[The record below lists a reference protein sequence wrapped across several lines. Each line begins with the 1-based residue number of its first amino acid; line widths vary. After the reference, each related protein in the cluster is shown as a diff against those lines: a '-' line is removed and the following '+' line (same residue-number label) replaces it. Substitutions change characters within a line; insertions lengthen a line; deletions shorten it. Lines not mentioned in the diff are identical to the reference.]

1 MYEKVSELEKIFKK
15 NIWVPIQRFA
25 CLESHVSNLIS
36 LISFLPIFAPETQ
49 IRIHM
54 KKTMMALTGSL
65 LLACG
70 TADQESMST
79 NPFFEPYNTPFEVPP
94 FDKIKNEHFAPAIRE
109 GIKQQQAEIDA
120 IVNNAEAPTFANT
133 IEAMENSGDL
143 LARVSTVFYN
153 LNSANTNDSIQAIA
167 KELAPEISKH
177 GDNISLNEKLFAKV
191 KVIWDGKDQLGLN
204 PEQQKLL
211 EKTYKSFVRNG
222 ANLNEADKEKLREIN
237 SKLSVLSLQFGQNIL
252 AETNA
257 FKLFIDTE
265 SDLAGL
271 PQELRDAAFQDAE
284 TAGEENKWL
293 FTLQNPSVMPFLQYA
308 DNRELRK
315 QIWEA
320 YQIRG
325 NQGNDKDNKTIL
337 IEMANLRQQK
347 AQLLGYKTH
356 ADYVLEESMAKNAD
370 NVYKLLNQ
378 LWTPALAKA
387 KQERDEMQVLAKTE
401 GADFKIEPWDWR
413 YYEEKLRKQK
423 FDLDE
428 QQVKPYFSLQNV
440 QNGVFMVVNK
450 LFGLTFEEIK
460 NIPTYHP
467 DAKAYE
473 VKEADGRH
481 VGVLYMDFHPRA
493 SKRGG
498 AWMTSYRPQ
507 KTINGERKAPVISI
521 VCNFSK
527 PTGDAPALLTFD
539 EVTTFFHEFGH
550 ALHGLLSNVQY
561 RSLAGTSVP
570 RDFVELPSQI
580 MENWATEPSVLKQYA
595 LHYQTGE
602 AIPDELIAKLQNS
615 GTFGQ
620 GFATT
625 EYLAASLLDLD
636 YHTQTRAISVGADE
650 FEKASMEKI
659 GLVSEIIP
667 RYRST
672 YFQHI
677 FSGGYSSGYY
687 SYIWSGVLDTDA
699 FQAFK
704 ETELFNQ
711 EKALAFRKEIL
722 ERGGTDEPMKM
733 YVNFR
738 GAEPKIDAL
747 LKKRGLD
754 QVTVDKK

>member
-1 MYEKVSELEKIFKK
+1 
-15 NIWVPIQRFA
+15 
-25 CLESHVSNLIS
+25 
-36 LISFLPIFAPETQ
+36 
-49 IRIHM
+49 M
-54 KKTMMALTGSL
+54 KKTIIALAASGAL
-65 LLACG
+65 LYACG
-70 TADQESMST
+70 TKEEKTENM
-79 NPFFEPYNTPFEVPP
+79 NPFFEAYDTPFEVPP
-94 FDKIKNEHFAPAIRE
+94 FDKIKNEHFSPAILE

-120 IVNNAEAPTFANT
+120 IVNNPEEPTFANT
-133 IEAMENSGDL
+133 VEAMEKSGEL
-143 LARVSTVFYN
+143 LAKVSTVFYN
-153 LNSANTNDSIQAIA
+153 FNSANTNDTLQAIA

-177 GDNISLNEKLFAKV
+177 SDNISLNEKLFARV
-191 KVIWDGKDQLGLN
+191 KTIWENKDNLGLN
-204 PEQQKLL
+204 GEQQKLL

-222 ANLNEADKEKLREIN
+222 ANLNEADKEKLRNIN
-237 SKLSVLSLQFGQNIL
+237 SKMSVWSLTFGQNLL

-257 FKLFIDTE
+257 FKMFIDNE
-265 SDLAGL
+265 ADLAGL
-271 PQELRDAAFQDAE
+271 PDELKEAAKADAKA
-284 TAGEENKWL
+284 AGEEGKWL
-293 FTLQNPSVMPFLQYA
+293 FTLQNPSIMPFLQYA
-308 DNRELRK
+308 ENRELRK

-320 YQIRG
+320 YQSRA
-325 NQGNDKDNKTIL
+325 NHDNDKDNKAIL
-337 IEMANLRQQK
+337 VEMANLRREK
-347 AQLLGYKTH
+347 AQLLGYKSH
-356 ADYVLEESMAKNAD
+356 ADYVLEESMAKTSD
-370 NVYKLLNQ
+370 QVYNLLNQ

-387 KQERDEMQVLAKTE
+387 KQEKDEMQAIVVAE
-401 GADFKIEPWDWR
+401 GKDFNIEPWDWR
-413 YYEEKLRKQK
+413 YYEEKLRQQK
-423 FDLDE
+423 FNLDE
-428 QQVKPYFSLQNV
+428 QEVKPYFALDKV
-440 QNGVFMVVNK
+440 QAGVFMVVKN

-460 NIPTYHP
+460 DIPTYHP

-473 VKEADGRH
+473 VKEADGTH

-507 KTINGERKAPVISI
+507 QTIDGVRKAPVISI

-580 MENWATEPSVLKQYA
+580 MENWATEPTVLKQYA
-595 LHYQTGE
+595 IHYKTGE
-602 AIPDELIAKLQNS
+602 PIPDELIEKLKNS

-636 YHTQTRAISVGADE
+636 YHTQEKEIVGSAND
-650 FEKASMEKI
+650 FEKASLEKI
-659 GLVSEIIP
+659 GLMGEIIP

-677 FSGGYSSGYY
+677 FAGGYSSGYY

-704 ETELFNQ
+704 ETELFNP

-738 GAEPKIDAL
+738 GSEPKIDAL

-754 QVTVDKK
+754 QVSVERTK

>member
-1 MYEKVSELEKIFKK
+1 M
-15 NIWVPIQRFA
+15 
-25 CLESHVSNLIS
+25 
-36 LISFLPIFAPETQ
+36 
-49 IRIHM
+49 
-54 KKTMMALTGSL
+54 MMALAASGSL
-65 LLACG
+65 LIACG
-70 TADQESMST
+70 TADQETMSS
-79 NPFFEPYNTPFEVPP
+79 NPFFEAYNTPFDVPP
-94 FDKIKNEHFAPAIRE
+94 FDKIKNSHFVPALRE
-109 GIKQQQAEIDA
+109 GIVQQQAEIDA
-120 IVNNAEAPTFANT
+120 ILANSESPSFANT
-133 IEAMENSGDL
+133 IEAMDNSGEL
-143 LARVSTVFYN
+143 LAKVSTVFYN

-167 KELAPEISKH
+167 REMAPELSKH
-177 GDNISLNEKLFAKV
+177 SDNIALNEKLFARV
-191 KVIWDGKDQLGLN
+191 RAVWDSKDQLGLN
-204 PEQQKLL
+204 PEQAKLL

-222 ANLNEADKEKLREIN
+222 ANLNDTDKEKLREIN

-257 FKLFIDTE
+257 FKLFIETE
-265 SDLAGL
+265 ADLSGL
-271 PQELRDAAFQDAE
+271 PQELRDAAFQDAKA
-284 TAGEENKWL
+284 AGEENKWL

-308 DNRELRK
+308 DRRELRK

-320 YQIRG
+320 YQVRG
-325 NQGNDKDNKTIL
+325 NQGNDKDNKAIL
-337 IEMANLRQQK
+337 IETANLRREK

-378 LWTPALAKA
+378 LWAPALAKA
-387 KQERDEMQVLAKTE
+387 KQERDEMQMLVKAE
-401 GADFKIEPWDWR
+401 GNDFKIEPWDWR

-428 QQVKPYFSLQNV
+428 QEVKPYFSLANV

-450 LFGLTFEEIK
+450 LFGLTFQEIN
-460 NIPTYHP
+460 NIPVYHP

-473 VKEADGRH
+473 VKEADGTH

-507 KTINGERKAPVISI
+507 KTLNGERKAPVISI

-527 PTGDAPALLTFD
+527 PTGDTPALLTFD

-570 RDFVELPSQI
+570 RYFVELPSQI
-580 MENWATEPSVLKQYA
+580 MENWATEPTVLKQYA
-595 LHYQTGE
+595 VHYQTGA

-620 GFATT
+620 GFGTT

-636 YHTQTRAISVGADE
+636 YHTQTSDIKIGADD
-650 FEKASMEKI
+650 FETASMEKI
-659 GLVSEIIP
+659 GLISEIIP

-677 FSGGYSSGYY
+677 FAGGYSSGYY

-711 EKALAFRKEIL
+711 EKALAFRREIL
-722 ERGGTDEPMKM
+722 ERGGTDEPMDM
-733 YVNFR
+733 YVRFR

-754 QVTVDKK
+754 QVRVERTK